1 MADHYKHIDNKKVVL
16 SIQGQQAIQYVSDD
30 WLRRCGQQVIQAAAA
45 EKATEAA
52 DKAATAA
59 DKAATAADAGATA
72 AAGPNEAESD
82 VQNEAEVPDTLEVE
96 DEEIIEVR

>member
-30 WLRRCGQQVIQAAAA
+30 WLRRCGQQVIEAAAA
-45 EKATEAA
+45 EKAAEAA
-52 DKAATAA
+52 DKAS
-59 DKAATAADAGATA
+59 TAADAGATA
-72 AAGPNEAESD
+72 AAAPNEAESD
-82 VQNEAEVPDTLEVE
+82 VQNEAEVPDTLEDE